1 MCGLASN
8 EYTKLFL
15 SRSNLMADKSLK
27 YLVPAT
33 DSWRELNPD
42 TTGLAGDEKKSK
54 ESEAGAAREALRDM
68 LLSSLQMQNVSVL
81 AGCGTSLKGTAN
93 GPSMSNLWKEVEKIK
108 VKIDPTHEAL
118 IADIQTIVRFT
129 SVAGVEPNV
138 EEFLSRCQSYLQI
151 NNDDTV
157 IKEFVKE
164 ANKKILEK
172 CSFVTDGTNL
182 TNHETFLHRLSRRKV
197 RDSRLKVF
205 TTNYDLCF
213 ERAAGKNGSVV
224 IDGFSFSQPRIY
236 DPRYFCYDIVRRPR
250 TGEDL
255 GNYLEGVIQLFKL
268 HGSVNWER
276 NDNGEVFE
284 NMKPDPE
291 KACLIYPASGKY
303 QQSYIQP
310 HLELVAQYLSTLR
323 EPNTCLLVAGFG
335 FNDEHLSEPILSAV
349 KSNPHLRLI
358 VADHN
363 AEKNLLDV
371 TKCSNAWG
379 ELNKL
384 AKDGEDI
391 WFINASFGELAKLL
405 PDLRSLTKTER
416 LAKSIKAVV
425 GSHV

>member
-1 MCGLASN
+1 MAV
-8 EYTKLFL
+8 EPVKFL
-15 SRSNLMADKSLK
+15 S
-27 YLVPAT
+27 PTT
-33 DSWRELNPD
+33 DVWCELNPD
-42 TTGLAGDEKKSK
+42 TTGLPDPEKKIK
-54 ESEAGAAREALRDM
+54 ESETGVAREALRDM
-68 LLSSLQMQNVSVL
+68 LLSSLQMQNVAVL

-93 GPSMSNLWKEVEKIK
+93 GPSMEDLWNEVKQIEVPIAAK
-108 VKIDPTHEAL
+108 PTAK
-118 IADIQTIVRFT
+118 IADVQKMVRYQPP
-129 SVAGVEPNV
+129 AGMAPNV
-138 EEFLSRCQSYLQI
+138 EEFLSRCQAYLGVYE
-151 NNDDTV
+151 NDPT
-157 IKEFVKE
+157 IKEFIHA

-172 CSFVTDGTNL
+172 CSFVDDTTDL
-182 TNHETFLHRLSRRKV
+182 SNHQTFLHRLSRRRV

-224 IDGFSFSQPRIY
+224 VDGFSFSRPRAF
-236 DPRYFCYDIVRRPR
+236 DPRYFSYDIVRRPR

-255 GNYLEGVIQLFKL
+255 GNYLEGVVQLFKL

-284 NMKPDPE
+284 KTNPDPD

-323 EPNTCLLVAGFG
+323 EPNTCLLIAGFG
-335 FNDEHLSEPILSAV
+335 FNDDHLSEPILSAV

-358 VADHN
+358 VADYH
-363 AEKNLLDV
+363 AERNLLDA
-371 TKCSNAWG
+371 TKCSHAWE
-379 ELNKL
+379 ELSGL

-391 WFINASFGELAKLL
+391 WFINASFGELAKKL

-416 LAKSIKAVV
+416 LAKSIKAVA
-425 GSHV
+425 GGHA